1 MCFYLTAS
9 LTSSVFHFS
18 FPIQTILTRGKRL
31 IHTLFHMFLS
41 FLITVLNWLK
51 SSQGG
56 SQSAVLFCILQ
67 TTQLLPS
74 LPIKTLTHSC
84 RLAALF
90 CCGLFHISKVPIA
103 KGFGRAATFSFP
115 HKWSHH
121 SIATAGV
128 RISHCQVPIFHCEMP
143 LTSTLCWGVEVRFQL
158 HHPAVSCHWPA
169 SSCCA
174 PVPCPNCGGQG
185 ANEVME
191 FQVDTYYLD

>member
-9 LTSSVFHFS
+9 LTSPVFRFS
-18 FPIQTILTRGKRL
+18 FSLQTILTRGKRL

-41 FLITVLNWLK
+41 FLIIELNWLK

-56 SQSAVLFCILQ
+56 SQTAVLFCILQ
-67 TTQLLPS
+67 TTQLLLS

-90 CCGLFHISKVPIA
+90 CCGLFHISYVPVEKV
-103 KGFGRAATFSFP
+103 FGRAATFRFP
-115 HKWSHH
+115 CKWSYH

-128 RISHCQVPIFHCEMP
+128 RISHCQAPIFHCEMP
-143 LTSTLCWGVEVRFQL
+143 LTSTLCWAVEVGFQL
-158 HHPAVSCHWPA
+158 YHPTASCHWPT
-169 SSCCA
+169 SCCD
-174 PVPCPNCGGQG
+174 PVTCPHCGEQG
-185 ANEVME
+185 ANEVLE

>member
-9 LTSSVFHFS
+9 LTSPVFRFS
-18 FPIQTILTRGKRL
+18 FPLQTILTWGKRL

-56 SQSAVLFCILQ
+56 SYTAVLFCILR

-74 LPIKTLTHSC
+74 LLIKTLTHSC

-90 CCGLFHISKVPIA
+90 CCGLFHISYVPIA

-115 HKWSHH
+115 CKWSHH
-121 SIATAGV
+121 SIAIAGV

-143 LTSTLCWGVEVRFQL
+143 LSPLCWGVEVGFQL
-158 HHPAVSCHWPA
+158 YHPTASCHLL
-169 SSCCA
+169 SLSCV
-174 PVPCPNCGGQG
+174 PVTCPHCGGQG
-185 ANEVME
+185 TSEVRE
-191 FQVDTYYLD
+191 FQVGTYYLD